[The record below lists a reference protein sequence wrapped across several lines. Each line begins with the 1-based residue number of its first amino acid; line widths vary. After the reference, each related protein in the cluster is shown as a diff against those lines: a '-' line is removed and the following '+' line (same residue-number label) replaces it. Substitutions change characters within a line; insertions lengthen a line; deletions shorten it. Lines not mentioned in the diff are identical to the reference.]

1 MEKVIWKHKHAVWE
15 ARNEAKHGKT
25 DEEKRTKK
33 KALHVEELR
42 MWYSLRDN
50 GDLLEKTVNEG
61 MFYTDAEKHLRKETK
76 NRAIEYWLDNWR
88 LLLTMSKK
96 EKKRRRMEESKQ
108 VRRSEVTRTNE

>member
-1 MEKVIWKHKHAVWE
+1 MIWKHVHAVWE

-61 MFYTDAEKHLRKETK
+61 MFYTDAEKHLRKG
-76 NRAIEYWLDNWR
+76 
-88 LLLTMSKK
+88 KK
-96 EKKRRRMEESKQ
+96 KQ
-108 VRRSEVTRTNE
+108 SD